1 MPIVIVHEKH
11 MERQR
16 VFWKHS
22 RRVGI
27 MRNEEIDALGVSCDL
42 RTAARALGVSK
53 STAYA
58 LAQKGEFPVR
68 VVRIGSRYVV
78 PTADLR
84 ALLGLGSAA

>member
-1 MPIVIVHEKH
+1 MAFGK
-11 MERQR
+11 
-16 VFWKHS
+16 S
-22 RRVGI
+22 GRVGI

-58 LAQKGEFPVR
+58 LAQKGEFPTR
-68 VVRIGSRYVV
+68 VVKIGSRYVV

-84 ALLGLGSAA
+84 ALLGLSEAA

>member
-1 MPIVIVHEKH
+1 MK
-11 MERQR
+11 QA
-16 VFWKHS
+16 
-22 RRVGI
+22 
-27 MRNEEIDALGVSCDL
+27 EIDALGVSCDL
-42 RTAARALGVSK
+42 RTAAKALGVSK

-84 ALLGLGSAA
+84 ALLGMGAAA

>member
-1 MPIVIVHEKH
+1 MGP
-11 MERQR
+11 
-16 VFWKHS
+16 
-22 RRVGI
+22 RRSWSPA
-27 MRNEEIDALGVSCDL
+27 DS
-42 RTAARALGVSK
+42 

-84 ALLGLGSAA
+84 ALLGMGAAA

>member
-1 MPIVIVHEKH
+1 MK
-11 MERQR
+11 QA
-16 VFWKHS
+16 
-22 RRVGI
+22 
-27 MRNEEIDALGVSCDL
+27 EIDALGVSCDL
-42 RTAARALGVSK
+42 RTAAKALGVSK

-84 ALLGLGSAA
+84 ALLGMGEAA